1 MTKGCSCSDLHRPP
15 IPRISGETMH
25 LLFTTDLGVKA
36 LVYMAASQ
44 NRIVAVADLAETLKA
59 KPTAF
64 KRPLK
69 TLIDH
74 EIISSFIGR
83 SGGYLLQRDPQ
94 ISLGETIAMLEQDLG
109 LIPWMEPDEE
119 TGIVR
124 HPNSIYGFAIEHAKT
139 AFLTHLDQYTIADL
153 AADPYTHSTLGEE
166 ATRKIVY
173 VPPVQDRCS
182 LAPSRNRK
190 LRRRTATNNADYA
203 ANVRLLKSIVAMTPI
218 RIVNEGPLIVR
229 IRGGPPC

>member
-1 MTKGCSCSDLHRPP
+1 
-15 IPRISGETMH
+15 MH

-44 NRIVAVADLAETLKA
+44 NRIVAVSDLAETFKA
-59 KPTAF
+59 KPSAF

-83 SGGYLLQRDPQ
+83 SGGYLLQRDPSQ
-94 ISLGETIAMLEQDLG
+94 ISLGEAIAMLEQDFG

-124 HPNSIYGFAIEHAKT
+124 HPNSIYRFAIQHAKT

-153 AADPYTHSTLGEE
+153 AADPYT
-166 ATRKIVY
+166 
-173 VPPVQDRCS
+173 Q
-182 LAPSRNRK
+182 
-190 LRRRTATNNADYA
+190 A
-203 ANVRLLKSIVAMTPI
+203 ALNIQHLVKKRPEK
-218 RIVNEGPLIVR
+218 
-229 IRGGPPC
+229 